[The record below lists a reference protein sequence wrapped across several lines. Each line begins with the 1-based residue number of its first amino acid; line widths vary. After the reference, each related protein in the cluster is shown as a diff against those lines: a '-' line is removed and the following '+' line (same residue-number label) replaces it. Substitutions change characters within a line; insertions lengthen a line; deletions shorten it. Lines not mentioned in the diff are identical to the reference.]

1 MKKTILCFGLILSVL
16 CLAACGQSVKIG
28 SFKSWIFN
36 NDEFEDAVNA
46 MQLYFKDF
54 EGCTLKEVRYAGD
67 DAVKAEAEARGYPND
82 LIIVLESTFTTDGEN
97 HMNGLE
103 PSHTYENYRW
113 VFTRDFHGGMWNHLD
128 HGYG

>member
-1 MKKTILCFGLILSVL
+1 MEVIGLTAANSGGLNYNLGVLFKEESGRGITHPFFASIL
-16 CLAACGQSVKIG
+16 
-28 SFKSWIFN
+28 
-36 NDEFEDAVNA
+36 NA
-46 MQLYFKDF
+46 F
-54 EGCTLKEVRYAGD
+54 
-67 DAVKAEAEARGYPND
+67 KAEAEARGYPND